1 MGSGPSIPTPPTPPS
16 PPPEKEEP
24 AEFEADATDK
34 KKQERVTATNLR
46 VNVNAPG
53 AGTNVP
59 GS

>member
-1 MGSGPSIPTPPTPPS
+1 MGAPSIPTPPS
-16 PPPEKEEP
+16 PPEPPAEP
-24 AEFEADATDK
+24 AEPADFVNQDDTRRK
-34 KKQERVTATNLR
+34 KNQVSATNLR